1 MKLHDAQIRAALGLP
16 VGEMDASIYMQQQ
29 RELQR
34 EFQLRQLLLQEQF
47 SGQSRLDSM
56 FAEKRLQQLREQ
68 LEEHPE
74 LQQHY
79 SQMLL
84 HERLQHQDPA
94 LFARAQ
100 LQHHLA
106 QTQAQLGA
114 ASAQQQVAGLIL
126 NKADAST
133 KDQHARASAHSL
145 LRNIA
150 AESLS
155 GNAVKKTPTEKR
167 VFAAPDDRHAGNS
180 PAPKKRPRAGTDD
193 TTDSK
198 RKKKDKTARNAASH
212 DVSTAL
218 TELGKAA
225 ADAANSVLKPPA
237 QDLLDFAGS
246 SQSLSEVPAS
256 RGSVVDLLQAA
267 DSEEKVAAAADVLTG
282 IKEQDIAAWQEST
295 IQNDAVSENDR
306 ARERGE
312 VIELPNFTSVL
323 PQLPEEPE
331 LPLPP
336 TPPEKKRRKKHKGL
350 LDNDPSEGASKSKG
364 VEETESATKSTG
376 ETQVAATPAVV
387 FPHSI
392 DPWWPS
398 IPEIRKEKKA
408 LGEPQD
414 DDNLQDDEGFLEPD
428 MPFRANLPRIK
439 DRFANEVAPGVLEKL
454 QHCRVHQ
461 LNVTNKKNNSLPEL
475 VHCFQVTEL
484 YPKELMVSCSHC
496 GTWRHA
502 ACGGH
507 HKQYSIRECVEVPFT
522 AVCDRC
528 HAEEK
533 LLRDYPAAKK
543 RLDRQRNELLRRAMA
558 TSATMRQLSFSKH
571 GGSYKWP
578 LGSVSTTHIGG
589 HTRSVHVRQE
599 KAEKQWKEM
608 ISKLSKDYGAKTKER
623 VRIRTRELEKL
634 LSSVEDAGTKLAS
647 VLCVIELS

>member
-1 MKLHDAQIRAALGLP
+1 
-16 VGEMDASIYMQQQ
+16 MQQQ

-56 FAEKRLQQLREQ
+56 FAEKRLKQLRDQ
-68 LEEHPE
+68 LEDYPE

-79 SQMLL
+79 SQLL
-84 HERLQHQDPA
+84 LQERFQHGQHQDPT

-106 QTQAQLGA
+106 QTQAQAQLGTV
-114 ASAQQQVAGLIL
+114 SAQQQAAGLML
-126 NKADAST
+126 AKADSSA
-133 KDQHARASAHSL
+133 KEAHPRASSTAL
-145 LRNIA
+145 PKNIA
-150 AESLS
+150 AESSS
-155 GNAVKKTPTEKR
+155 GNAVKKNQAEKR
-167 VFAAPDDRHAGNS
+167 AYAIPDDGLAANI
-180 PAPKKRPRAGTDD
+180 AVPKKRPRAGTDD

-198 RKKKDKTARNAASH
+198 KKKKEKHSRSATQ
-212 DVSTAL
+212 DVSSAL
-218 TELGKAA
+218 AELGRAA
-225 ADAANSVLKPPA
+225 ADAATSALKPPA
-237 QDLLDFAGS
+237 QDLLDFASSGP
-246 SQSLSEVPAS
+246 SQSETPVS
-256 RGSVVDLLQAA
+256 RGSVGDLLHAA
-267 DSEEKVAAAADVLTG
+267 EAEGKADAAVAVLKAIKAKDDIVWQDSKQHDNLAEIE
-282 IKEQDIAAWQEST
+282 
-295 IQNDAVSENDR
+295 R

-312 VIELPNFTSVL
+312 SIELPNFTSVL

-331 LPLPP
+331 LVIPLAFS
-336 TPPEKKRRKKHKGL
+336 EKKRRKKHKTL
-350 LDNDPSEGASKSKG
+350 LDNDSLDGTSKSKG
-364 VEETESATKSTG
+364 GGETEATNKSIV
-376 ETQVAATPAVV
+376 ETQAIASPAVEYTH
-387 FPHSI
+387 PI

-398 IPEIRKEKKA
+398 IHDIRKERKS

-414 DDNLQDDEGFLEPD
+414 DDGFQEEEGVLEPD
-428 MPFRANLPRIK
+428 VPFRANLPRIK

-454 QHCRVHQ
+454 PHCRVHQ
-461 LNVTNKKNNSLPEL
+461 LNVNTKKSTVLPEL

-484 YPKELMVSCSHC
+484 YPKELVVCCSHC

-507 HKQYSIRECVEVPFT
+507 YKQYSIRECAEIPFT

-533 LLRDYPAAKK
+533 LLRDYPTAKK
-543 RLDRQRNELLRRAMA
+543 RLDRQRNEQLRRAMA

-608 ISKLSKDYGAKTKER
+608 ISKLSKDYGTKTKER
-623 VRIRTRELEKL
+623 MRIRTRELEKL
-634 LSSVEDAGTKLAS
+634 LSSVEDAGTILALANRRRIS
-647 VLCVIELS
+647 DQSQ